1 MSPPLRTAEDRAA
14 LRRAVKEGVIDIL
27 VTDHAPH
34 AAHEKE
40 GTLDEAPCGFTGL
53 DLALSLT
60 WELVRAGVLA
70 EADLQRLW
78 CRRPAEIF
86 HLPWNG
92 FAPGDPADFFL
103 LDPEAVWVPGRED
116 HVLQKSEHALSGA
129 RTARARCPP
138 LAGRQAAV
146 LIPAAAAVRAYLGE
160 KMQKLLRDAGL
171 FREQCLIN
179 GQWCGADDGK
189 VLRVT
194 NPVDNSLL
202 GQAPGLR
209 RCRNPPGH

>member
-1 MSPPLRTAEDRAA
+1 MSPLRTAEDRAA

-78 CRRPAEIF
+78 CRTAGREIF

-92 FAPGDPADFFL
+92 FAPEIRRISFCWTRGRL
-103 LDPEAVWVPGRED
+103 GPGRD
-116 HVLQKSEHALSGA
+116 HVLQSLNTPLGRELHGALSTTGWA
-129 RTARARCPP
+129 AGSCSDPGRGGGPVRIWGKRCKNYCAMRAFFVSN
-138 LAGRQAAV
+138 A
-146 LIPAAAAVRAYLGE
+146 
-160 KMQKLLRDAGL
+160 
-171 FREQCLIN
+171 
-179 GQWCGADDGK
+179 
-189 VLRVT
+189 
-194 NPVDNSLL
+194 
-202 GQAPGLR
+202 
-209 RCRNPPGH
+209 